1 VKVRGDVKLI
11 KKLLATPEHRTPNTE
26 HRTPNTE
33 HRTPNTEHRTPNT
46 KPRTPNTETI
56 GLWPMFI

>member
-1 VKVRGDVKLI
+1 M
-11 KKLLATPEHRTPNTE
+11 KLLGIKVFGTPNTE

-46 KPRTPNTETI
+46 
-56 GLWPMFI
+56 GLVIAIWFTLKK